1 MATIPRLLFSNLP
14 PELRNE
20 IYKYLSAPES
30 ALPGLTVG
38 LPLKLKL
45 YECKHTALEFCPVH
59 YGSAGLLALQKYD
72 FQESHEY
79 GSWLLNN
86 GIELR
91 VGIVFKGRVNTFV
104 HVDWDKKIEAHLNKL
119 AKLHPWL
126 TKVVK
131 YDIQI
136 LWAPIDGVLKSRKNK
151 RVAGQIPRDMV
162 KTLTCLLDKNLKRK
176 RGAVNVRLRLE
187 HRVAVET
194 VFTGTKLGLAEFLS
208 GKNALAG
215 FNRQTW
221 EVYKE
226 SCSLPLRDKT
236 GSRLQLPLHEK
247 KNEKIHLLVVE
258 EESVDWSGMVKGQ
271 LVMRKYLEGEEVV
284 ESSAGNAET
293 EVHSDRYL
301 VLTLLA
307 ECLEC
312 R

>member
-1 MATIPRLLFSNLP
+1 MATLPRLLFPNLP

-20 IYKYLSAPES
+20 IYKYLSAPEAAS
-30 ALPGLTVG
+30 PGLTVG
-38 LPLKLKL
+38 LPLKSKL
-45 YECKHTALEFCPVH
+45 YECKHTSLEICPVH

-72 FQESHEY
+72 FQESLEY
-79 GSWLLNN
+79 SSWLLNN

-104 HVDWDKKIEAHLNKL
+104 QVDWEKKIEAHLNKL

-131 YDIQI
+131 FDIQI
-136 LWAPIDGVLKSRKNK
+136 FWAPIDGVLKSRKNK

-162 KTLTCLLDKNLKRK
+162 KTLTCLLDKDLKRK
-176 RGAVNVRLRLE
+176 RGVVNVRLRLE

-194 VFTGTKLGLAEFLS
+194 VFTGTKFGLAEFLS
-208 GKNALAG
+208 GKHASVG
-215 FNRQTW
+215 FRRQIW

-226 SCSLPLRDKT
+226 PCLIPLRGKT

-247 KNEKIHLLVVE
+247 NEKTHLLMVKDE
-258 EESVDWSGMVKGQ
+258 WVDWAGMARGQ
-271 LVMRKYLEGEEVV
+271 LVMGKYEEGEGVLEF
-284 ESSAGNAET
+284 SAGRLEAEVPS
-293 EVHSDRYL
+293 ERHV

-307 ECLEC
+307 ECLE
-312 R
+312 RR